1 MNVLV
6 IGSGGREHAII
17 YKISQ
22 SPKVKKIYCAPGN
35 AGIKDLAVCVDI
47 SVEDIEGLLKFAK
60 ENKIDLTIVG
70 PEVPLV
76 LGIVDEFQSNGLK
89 IFGPNKECSRLEGS
103 KAYTKE
109 FLIRHNIP
117 TAKYEEYTDFKK
129 AEENIDKFG
138 YPVVLKAD
146 GLAAGKGV
154 VIPQAKEEAMVALE
168 EMMKEK
174 KFGQAG
180 SKVVIEE
187 YLTGIE
193 ASILCFVD
201 GKTIIPMVSAQDYKK
216 VYDKDRGPNTGG
228 MGSYS
233 PSFLDNEKFQEEIQK
248 IILNPIIEGFKKD
261 KLDFKGILFIGLM
274 ITNEGIKV
282 LEFNVRFGDPE
293 TQAILPRLKTDL
305 IDIIE
310 SIIGEKL
317 DTQPI
322 LWKEEKTVCVVI
334 ASGGYPENYEK
345 EKVIHGLDEI
355 KDSIVFHAGTK
366 EVDGEVLTNGGRVL
380 GVMAYGKTVEEARE
394 RVYRDVSKI
403 SFEDMHYRKDI
414 GKVITPA

>member
-35 AGIKDLAVCVDI
+35 AGIKDLAQIVDI
-47 SVEDIEGLLKFAK
+47 KDYDIEGLLKFAK

-76 LGIVDEFQSNGLK
+76 LGIVDKFQSHGLK
-89 IFGPNKECSRLEGS
+89 IFGPNKKCARLEGS
-103 KAYTKE
+103 KAYTKD
-109 FLIRHNIP
+109 FLMRHSIP
-117 TAKYEEYTDFKK
+117 TAQYEEYTDFEK
-129 AEENIDKFG
+129 AKENIDKFG

-154 VIPQAKEEAMVALE
+154 VIAQNKEEAMTALE

-180 SKVVIEE
+180 AKIVIEE

-201 GKTIIPMVSAQDYKK
+201 GKTIVPMVSAQDYKK
-216 VYDKDRGPNTGG
+216 VYDKDQGPNTGG

-233 PSFLDNEKFQEEIQK
+233 PSFLDNEGFQEEVQK
-248 IILNPIIEGFKKD
+248 MILSSIIEGFQKD
-261 KLDFKGILFIGLM
+261 QLDFKGILFIGLM
-274 ITNEGIKV
+274 ITNKGIKV

-293 TQAILPRLKTDL
+293 TQVILPRLKTDL
-305 IDIIE
+305 IDIME
-310 SIIGEKL
+310 SIIDEKL
-317 DTQPI
+317 DQQSI
-322 LWKEEKTVCVVI
+322 LWREEKTVCVVV
-334 ASGGYPENYEK
+334 ASGGYPEDYEK
-345 EKVIHGLDEI
+345 GKVIYGLDDI

-366 EVDGEVLTNGGRVL
+366 EKDGEVFTNGGRVL
-380 GVMAYGKTVEEARE
+380 GVMACGKTVEEARE
-394 RVYRDVSKI
+394 KAYKDVSKI
-403 SFEDMHYRKDI
+403 SFEEMHYRKDI